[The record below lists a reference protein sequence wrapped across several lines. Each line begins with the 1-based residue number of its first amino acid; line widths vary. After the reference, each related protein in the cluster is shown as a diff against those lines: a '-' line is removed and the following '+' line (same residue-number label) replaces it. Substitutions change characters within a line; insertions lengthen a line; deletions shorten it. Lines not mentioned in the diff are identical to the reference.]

1 MFDHDGLPG
10 RPYSAKLPSWRTTL
24 TLWCLD
30 SYLPA
35 HAGGIRHRGASHMR
49 CPKASE
55 RRHERSVCHE
65 HRQFRVVENVAGG
78 AAKDHLPQSALGV
91 GALDQEVATQRLRVG
106 QNRLTRH
113 AAIKTYGQRFCRHPV
128 QLQIAAQL
136 LPRAPVL
143 GFSLVARA
151 THSLADIDNSA
162 PTTAPTMYMA

>member
-1 MFDHDGLPG
+1 M
-10 RPYSAKLPSWRTTL
+10 
-24 TLWCLD
+24 
-30 SYLPA
+30 
-35 HAGGIRHRGASHMR
+35 
-49 CPKASE
+49 
-55 RRHERSVCHE
+55 CHE
-65 HRQFRVVENVAGG
+65 HRQFRVVDNVAGG

-91 GALDQEVATQRLRVG
+91 GALDQEVSAQRLRVG

-162 PTTAPTMYMA
+162 PTTAPTMYMAQAERLIGVLVDVNMKYSPRSAIPKLPAIASFIA